1 MFESVYA
8 SQVSVACFVGLLL
21 AAAAS
26 DIIFYKIPN
35 VIVLSIL
42 LLYPVFVLVTPAEV
56 DWLMGLA
63 VFAGAIVFGMVLTAT
78 GVFGAGDAKLLA
90 AVLLWA
96 GPPLAPLALIICALV
111 GGVLA
116 IFMLTRARII
126 IAAAFSSLGSQTLS
140 NAFLAKEMPY
150 GVAIAAGGLFVAW
163 VLATAV

>member
-26 DIIFYKIPN
+26 DIVSYKIPN
-35 VIVLSIL
+35 VVVLSIL
-42 LLYPVFVLVTPAEV
+42 LLYPVFLLVTPAEV
-56 DWLMGLA
+56 DWPMGLA
-63 VFAGAIVFGMVLTAT
+63 VFAGAIAVGMVLTAT
-78 GVFGAGDAKLLA
+78 GVLGAGDAKLLA

-96 GPPLAPLALIICALV
+96 GPSLAPLALIICALV

-116 IFMLTRARII
+116 IFMLTPIRFFVAS
-126 IAAAFSSLGSQTLS
+126 AFSSLGSQTLS
-140 NAFLAKEMPY
+140 NMMLAKNMPY

-163 VLATAV
+163 ALATAA